1 MVRITPEAVGVL
13 LALLSVE
20 PLAAQQ
26 DFELTL
32 VTSGVYIAVP
42 RPQRWVHS
50 NAAVI
55 ELEDG
60 LLVVDSH
67 GTPRAAEA
75 LIRRLRRLT
84 AKPVR
89 YLVNTHFHFD
99 HLQGNQA
106 YLAAWP
112 AGIEIISSETTR
124 ERLERLGVT
133 RLQEE
138 LDDLRAQVAGLR
150 RQADSATSSAE
161 RREVAARL
169 RETVT
174 QLHDVEAVRLVFPTL
189 TFDHSLILRR
199 GARTVHFLYLGRGHT
214 DGDVVVF
221 LPRERVVV
229 TGDLLTAWA
238 PYAGD
243 AYPADW
249 AVTLQALHGLDF
261 DYVIGGHGELMRGKA
276 QCELWTEYLRE
287 LQAVT
292 ERAAASGATLEQ
304 AQARVV
310 PALKARFADRFSPK
324 FGRSR
329 ERERGAGL
337 RTRPQYRGS
346 IRASVTAAAA

>member
-1 MVRITPEAVGVL
+1 MNRLTPQPVVFL
-13 LALLSVE
+13 VALLWTES
-20 PLAAQQ
+20 LAAQQ
-26 DFELTL
+26 DLDFDLTL

-67 GTPRAAEA
+67 GTPRAAQV
-75 LIRRLRRLT
+75 LIRHLRRLT
-84 AKPVR
+84 PKPVK

-112 AGIEIISSETTR
+112 AGIEVISSETAR
-124 ERLERLGVT
+124 ERLEHLGVT
-133 RLQEE
+133 RLGEE
-138 LDDLRAQVAGLR
+138 LDDLREQVARLR
-150 RQADSATSSAE
+150 READSSSSSTQ
-161 RREVAARL
+161 RRVVAARL
-169 RETVT
+169 HETVT
-174 QLHDVEAVRLVFPTL
+174 QMHDVEAVRLVFPTL

-199 GARTVHFLYLGRGHT
+199 GARAVHVLYLGRGHT

-221 LPRERVVV
+221 LPRDRVVA
-229 TGDLLTAWA
+229 TGDLLTGWA

-249 AVTLQALHGLDF
+249 AVTLEALHDLDF
-261 DYVIGGHGELMRGKA
+261 EYVIGGHGDLMRGKA
-276 QCELWTEYLRE
+276 QCELWMEYLRE

-304 AQARVV
+304 TQAQVV

-324 FGRSR
+324 FLDRVSGNVARVYQLVRNAEGPSEHR
-329 ERERGAGL
+329 
-337 RTRPQYRGS
+337 
-346 IRASVTAAAA
+346 